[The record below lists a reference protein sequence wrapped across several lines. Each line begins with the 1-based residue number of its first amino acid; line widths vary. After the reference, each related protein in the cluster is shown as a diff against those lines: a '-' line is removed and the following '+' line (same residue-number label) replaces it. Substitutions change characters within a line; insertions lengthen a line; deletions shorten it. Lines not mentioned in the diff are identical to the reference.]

1 MCWLSAQPRPLS
13 SLLSLF
19 FLNLAE
25 DLLGG
30 GRHIHRNLGGH
41 ILEAP
46 RCSLSGSRVSRSP
59 MQASLVCFHG
69 SFERRLVCKV
79 KEGQGEILH
88 LKVS

>member
-41 ILEAP
+41 ILEALLQLVLGLEHRAV
-46 RCSLSGSRVSRSP
+46 RC
-59 MQASLVCFHG
+59 
-69 SFERRLVCKV
+69 RRLFPSSLLARLFPQFV
-79 KEGQGEILH
+79 
-88 LKVS
+88 